1 MEETDRQTAGG
12 TERETERMRDGWTER
27 QTCQH
32 AEANNNNN
40 GQTLCE

>member
-1 MEETDRQTAGG
+1 MEETDRQTDGG

>member
-1 MEETDRQTAGG
+1 MEKTDRQTDGG
-12 TERETERMRDGWTER
+12 TERERERDGWTER

-32 AEANNNNN
+32 AEANNNN

>member
-1 MEETDRQTAGG
+1 MEETDRQTDGG
-12 TERETERMRDGWTER
+12 TERETERMTDGWTER